1 LSDPLA
7 TTVAEAGLQTGALIT
22 LLVLAGSIVLFI
34 SGALAPELTGLLAA
48 ALLIATGVLKP
59 SEAVEGFGSPAL
71 ITLMGL
77 FALSAGLFRSGG
89 LDRLRALIGSD
100 AVRSPKRMI
109 AVMVAAV
116 GPVSAFVPNTPIVAS
131 LLPVIEG
138 WCQRRRISP
147 SKVLL
152 PLSFATVL
160 GGTMTLLGSSVN
172 LLASEV
178 SSKLGYGPFGLFSFT
193 TIGIGVWL
201 AGGLMMVL
209 LADRFLPDRGTDD
222 DDLIADL
229 SSSGYLTEVTI
240 PLRSE
245 LIGQS
250 LHGSRLQ
257 RRFDVDVLELHRG
270 AERYMP
276 PLADRTLMLG
286 DRLLLRCSREDL
298 LRLQQDHT
306 VVLAPTPEEPIRPDQ
321 QNDQRMV
328 EVLLPSGSTLAG
340 DCLRDLRFRQ
350 RYNVTVLALRRGNQ
364 VLRERLGRA
373 PLREGDVLL
382 LQGPKD
388 AIRGLQASNDLVVLE
403 QLEKDLPT
411 VSRKWVALLIAAT
424 VILLPSFEIIPLVAS
439 VLLGT
444 VAMVATGCLRP
455 GELQRAIRLD
465 VILLL
470 GSLASFSVA
479 LEKTGLAQAAASTL
493 LARLQG
499 WPVYGALLVVFLF
512 TTLLTEVMSN
522 AATVAMLIPIAG
534 QLAMG
539 LDQPPLAFIYA
550 VLFGAS
556 QSFLSPV
563 GYQTNLMVFGPGR
576 YRFLD
581 IPRYGLPLTMSM
593 TLLVPLLI
601 CRHFNL

>member
-1 LSDPLA
+1 MPDL
-7 TTVAEAGLQTGALIT
+7 VAALLQPGALIT
-22 LLVLAGSIVLFI
+22 LLVLVGSIVLFI
-34 SGALAPELTGLLAA
+34 GGWLAPEVTGLLAA
-48 ALLIATGVLKP
+48 SLLIVTGVLKP
-59 SEAVEGFGSPAL
+59 AEAVEGFGSPAL

-109 AVMVAAV
+109 ALMVAAV

-131 LLPVIEG
+131 LLPVIES

-178 SSKLGYGPFGLFSFT
+178 SSKLGYGAFGLFSFT
-193 TIGIGVWL
+193 PIGIGVWL
-201 AGGLMMVL
+201 VGGVVMVL

-222 DDLIADL
+222 DDLIANL
-229 SSSGYLTEVTI
+229 ASSGYLTEVKI

-270 AERYMP
+270 NERFLP

-306 VVLAPTPEEPIRPDQ
+306 VVLAPTPEEPVLPDQ
-321 QNDQRMV
+321 QNNQRMV
-328 EVLLPSGSTLAG
+328 EVLLPSGSALAG

-350 RYNVTVLALRRGNQ
+350 RYNVTVLALRRGNA

-373 PLREGDVLL
+373 VLREGDVLL

-388 AIRGLQASNDLVVLE
+388 AIRGLQANNDLVVLE

-411 VSRKWVALLIAAT
+411 MSRKRVALVIAAL
-424 VILLPSFEIIPLVAS
+424 VILLPSFELMPLVAA

-479 LEKTGLAQAAASTL
+479 LEKTGLAAALAKGL
-493 LARLQG
+493 LAGLHD
-499 WPVYGALLVVFLF
+499 WPVYLALLVVFLF

-534 QLAMG
+534 QLAVG
-539 LDQPPLAFIYA
+539 LEQPPLAFIYA

-581 IPRYGLPLTMSM
+581 IARYGFPLTIAM
-593 TLLVPLLI
+593 TLVVPWLI
-601 CRHFNL
+601 CRWFGI

>member
-1 LSDPLA
+1 MDPLLA
-7 TTVAEAGLQTGALIT
+7 AALHREAAIT
-22 LLVLAGSIVLFI
+22 LAILVGSIVLFV
-34 SGALAPELTGLLAA
+34 GGWLAPEVTGLLAA
-48 ALLIATGVLKP
+48 ALLIAFGVLKP
-59 SEAVEGFGSPAL
+59 SEAMEGFGSPAL

-89 LDRLRALIGSD
+89 LDRLRALLGSD

-109 AVMVAAV
+109 ALMVAAV

-178 SSKLGYGPFGLFSFT
+178 SSKLGYGAFGLFGFT
-193 TIGIGVWL
+193 PIGIGVWL
-201 AGGLMMVL
+201 VGGLMMVL
-209 LADRFLPDRGTDD
+209 LSDRFLPDRGSNDE
-222 DDLIADL
+222 DLSADL
-229 SSSGYLTEVTI
+229 ASSGYLTEVEI
-240 PLRSE
+240 PAGSE

-257 RRFDVDVLELHRG
+257 RRFDVDVLELHRDQ
-270 AERYMP
+270 ERFLP

-364 VLRERLGRA
+364 VLRERLGRVE
-373 PLREGDVLL
+373 LRDGDVLL

-388 AIRGLQASNDLVVLE
+388 AIRGLQANNDLVVLE

-411 VSRKWVALLIAAT
+411 VSRKRLALAIAAL
-424 VILLPSFEIIPLVAS
+424 VILLPSLEIIPLVAS

-479 LEKTGLAQAAASTL
+479 LEKTGLAAAVARAL
-493 LARLQG
+493 LSGLQD
-499 WPVYGALLVVFLF
+499 WPVYAALLVVFLF

-534 QLAMG
+534 QLAQG
-539 LDQPPLAFIYA
+539 LGQPPLAFIYA

-581 IPRYGLPLTMSM
+581 IARYGFPLTLVM
-593 TLLVPLLI
+593 TVSVPFLI
-601 CRHFNL
+601 CRWFGI

>member
-1 LSDPLA
+1 MDPLLA
-7 TTVAEAGLQTGALIT
+7 AALHREAAIT
-22 LLVLAGSIVLFI
+22 LAILVGSIVLFV
-34 SGALAPELTGLLAA
+34 GGWLAPEVTGLLAA
-48 ALLIATGVLKP
+48 ALLIAFGVLKP
-59 SEAVEGFGSPAL
+59 SEAMEGFGSPAL

-89 LDRLRALIGSD
+89 LDRLRALLGSD

-109 AVMVAAV
+109 ALMVAAV

-178 SSKLGYGPFGLFSFT
+178 SSKLGYGAFGLFGFT
-193 TIGIGVWL
+193 PIGIGVWL
-201 AGGLMMVL
+201 VGGLMMVL
-209 LADRFLPDRGTDD
+209 LSDRFLPDRGSNDE
-222 DDLIADL
+222 DLSADL
-229 SSSGYLTEVTI
+229 ASSGYLTEVEI
-240 PLRSE
+240 PAGSE

-257 RRFDVDVLELHRG
+257 RRFDVDVLELHRDQ
-270 AERYMP
+270 ERFLP

-364 VLRERLGRA
+364 VLRERLGRVE
-373 PLREGDVLL
+373 LRDGDVLL

-388 AIRGLQASNDLVVLE
+388 AIRGLQANNDLVVLE

-411 VSRKWVALLIAAT
+411 VSRKRLALTIAAL
-424 VILLPSFEIIPLVAS
+424 VILLPGFEIIPLVAS

-479 LEKTGLAQAAASTL
+479 LEKTGLAAAVARAL
-493 LARLQG
+493 LSGLQD
-499 WPVYGALLVVFLF
+499 WPVYAALLVVFLF

-534 QLAMG
+534 QLAQG
-539 LDQPPLAFIYA
+539 LGQPPLAFIYA

-581 IPRYGLPLTMSM
+581 IARYGFPLTLVM
-593 TLLVPLLI
+593 TVSVPFLI
-601 CRHFNL
+601 CRWFGI

>member
-1 LSDPLA
+1 VQDLVSA
-7 TTVAEAGLQTGALIT
+7 VLQPGALIT
-22 LLVLAGSIVLFI
+22 LLTLAGSVVIFI
-34 SGALAPELTGLLAA
+34 GGWLAPEVTGLLAM
-48 ALLIATGVLKP
+48 ALLIVGGVLKP
-59 SEAVEGFGSPAL
+59 GEAVAGFGSPAL

-89 LDRLRALIGSD
+89 LDRLRELIGSD
-100 AVRSPKRMI
+100 AIRSPKRMI
-109 AVMVAAV
+109 ALMVGAV

-131 LLPVIEG
+131 LLPVVES

-160 GGTMTLLGSSVN
+160 GGTLTLLGSSVN

-178 SSKLGYGPFGLFSFT
+178 SDKLGYGAFGLFSFT
-193 TIGIGVWL
+193 PIGIGVWL
-201 AGGLMMVL
+201 VGGVVMVL

-222 DDLIADL
+222 DDLIANL
-229 SSSGYLTEVTI
+229 SSSGYLTEVKI
-240 PLRSE
+240 PERSQ

-250 LHGSRLQ
+250 LHSCRLQ
-257 RRFDVDVLELHRG
+257 RRFDVDVLELHRDS
-270 AERYMP
+270 ERFLP
-276 PLADRTLMLG
+276 PLADRTLALG

-306 VVLAPTPEEPIRPDQ
+306 VVLAPTPEEPGMPDQ
-321 QNDQRMV
+321 QDKQRMV
-328 EVLLPSGSTLAG
+328 EVLLPSGSALAG

-350 RYNVTVLALRRGNQ
+350 RYNATVLALRRGNE
-364 VLRERLGRA
+364 VVRESLGRA
-373 PLREGDVLL
+373 QLREGDVLL

-388 AIRGLQASNDLVVLE
+388 AIRGLQDNNDLVVLE

-411 VSRKWVALLIAAT
+411 VSRKGLALLIAAL

-444 VAMVATGCLRP
+444 VAMVASGCLRP

-479 LEKTGLAQAAASTL
+479 LEKTGLATAFAKAL
-493 LARLQG
+493 LLG
-499 WPVYGALLVVFLF
+499 LDNWPVYGALLVVFLF

-534 QLAMG
+534 QLALG
-539 LDQPPLAFIYA
+539 LEQPPLAFIYA

-576 YRFLD
+576 YKFLD
-581 IPRYGLPLTMSM
+581 IARYGFPLTIAM
-593 TLLVPLLI
+593 TLVVPFLI
-601 CRHFNL
+601 CRWFGL

>member
-1 LSDPLA
+1 MPDLLA
-7 TTVAEAGLQTGALIT
+7 SISTGGWIT
-22 LLVLAGSIVLFI
+22 LAVLAGSVVLFI
-34 SGALAPELTGLLAA
+34 GGWLAPEITGLLAA
-48 ALLIATGVLKP
+48 ALLIVTGVLKP
-59 SEAVEGFGSPAL
+59 SEALEGFGSPAL

-77 FALSAGLFRSGG
+77 FALSSGLFRSGA

-109 AVMVAAV
+109 ALMVAAV
-116 GPVSAFVPNTPIVAS
+116 APVSAFVPNTPIVAS
-131 LLPVIEG
+131 LLPVVEG
-138 WCQRRRISP
+138 WCQRRGISP

-178 SSKLGYGPFGLFSFT
+178 SSKLGYGAFGLFGFSA
-193 TIGIGVWL
+193 IGIGVWL
-201 AGGLMMVL
+201 GGGVVMVL
-209 LADRFLPDRGTDD
+209 LADRFLPDRGRND
-222 DDLIADL
+222 DDLVGNLA
-229 SSSGYLTEVTI
+229 SSGYLTEVRI
-240 PLRSE
+240 PAGSE

-257 RRFDVDVLELHRG
+257 RRFDLDVLELHRG
-270 AERYMP
+270 SERFLP
-276 PLADRTLMLG
+276 PLADRTLALE

-306 VVLAPTPEEPIRPDQ
+306 IELAPVPDTQPRTDQ
-321 QNDQRMV
+321 QNNQRTV
-328 EVLLPSGSTLAG
+328 EVLLPAGSTLAG

-350 RYNVTVLALRRGNQ
+350 RYNVTVLALRRGNA
-364 VLRERLGRA
+364 VIRERLGRA
-373 PLREGDVLL
+373 QLREGDVLL

-388 AIRGLQASNDLVVLE
+388 AIRGLQANNDLVVLE

-411 VSRKWVALLIAAT
+411 VSRKRLALLIA
-424 VILLPSFEIIPLVAS
+424 VLVVLLPACDLIPLVAA

-444 VAMVATGCLRP
+444 VAMVATGCLRA
-455 GELQRAIRLD
+455 GELQRSIRLD

-470 GSLASFSVA
+470 GSLSSFSAA
-479 LEKTGLAQAAASTL
+479 LEKTGLAGALAQGL
-493 LARLQG
+493 LRGLHR
-499 WPVYGALLVVFLF
+499 WPVYAALLVVFLF

-522 AATVAMLIPIAG
+522 AATVAMVIPIAG
-534 QLAMG
+534 QLAVG
-539 LDQPPLAFIYA
+539 LEQPPMAFIYA

-581 IPRYGLPLTMSM
+581 IARYGVPLTVTM
-593 TLLVPLLI
+593 TLLVPWLI
-601 CRHFNL
+601 CRQFGL